1 MRVGSLQVQ
10 LKTKNRNDNMDKM
23 TYTKAVARLE
33 EIMETVQGG
42 KLDVD
47 ELSGLLKEASELVK
61 FCREKLYKVDEEV
74 KALIDDNFGE

>member
-1 MRVGSLQVQ
+1 
-10 LKTKNRNDNMDKM
+10 MDKM

-33 EIMETVQGG
+33 EIMEAVQGG
-42 KLDVD
+42 KMDVD

-74 KALIDDNFGE
+74 KSLLDDKFGE